1 MVIISVEATATGAVE
16 MKLLAKFNLILLV
29 VFGAGGVII
38 GELAHTFLI
47 NNARR
52 EVLAQGDL
60 MMTSNGAVRD
70 YTAED
75 LKPLLDQNP
84 LHKVRFIAETI
95 PFYAATTTFNIV
107 RKSYPDF
114 SYKEAALNPTNPEDR
129 ANDWEADVIQE
140 FRDHPEQLRVVGE
153 RETPSGPALY
163 IAHPIKVDAQCLEC
177 HSTPS
182 AAPRAMLA
190 VYGSA
195 HGFDWKPNEIIGAQI
210 ISVPLSVPLAIAN
223 QAFRSL
229 LIVLVL
235 TLFAA
240 MGALDAGVYWFVIR
254 PLRIVSES
262 GDRISRGD
270 KNVPTLVVSGKD
282 EIASV
287 TASFN
292 RMQVSLSKALAML
305 QEE

>member
-1 MVIISVEATATGAVE
+1 

-29 VFGAGGVII
+29 VFGAGGILI
-38 GELAHTFLI
+38 CELAYSFLI

-52 EVLAQGDL
+52 EVLAQGEL
-60 MMTSNGAVRD
+60 MMTSNSAVRD
-70 YTAED
+70 YTADD
-75 LKPLLDQNP
+75 LKPLLEQNP
-84 LHKVRFIAETI
+84 RHKVRFLAETI
-95 PFYAATTTFNIV
+95 PFYAATTTFNKV
-107 RKSYPDF
+107 RKSYPDY

-129 ANDWEADVIQE
+129 ASDWEADVIRDL
-140 FRDHPEQLRVVGE
+140 RDHPGQLRVVGA
-153 RETPSGPALY
+153 RETPAGPALF
-163 IAHPIKVDAQCLEC
+163 IAHPIKVGTECLEC
-177 HSTPS
+177 HSTAA

-195 HGFDWKPNEIIGAQI
+195 NGFGWKANEIVGAQI
-210 ISVPLSVPLAIAN
+210 ISVPLSVPIAIAN

-235 TLFAA
+235 TLLVA
-240 MGALDAGVYWFVIR
+240 MGTIDAGVYWFVIR

-262 GDRISRGD
+262 GDRISRGEKD
-270 KNVPTLVVSGKD
+270 VPPLVVSGKD